1 MQVLHNQK
9 PTFNW
14 YLVYTIPKSEKKAYL
29 KLQQMGI
36 TCFLPMHTVVRQW
49 SDRKKKLEVP
59 LFPNYIFVYTTLSR
73 RFEILQIKELMHF
86 VCFGGE
92 FATVSDSIVTA
103 LRRILDTNLEIS
115 NEYMEGPLP
124 TRSIAYEQGTKV
136 RILHGHL
143 AGTEGIMIQ
152 KNGKNRLVLQ
162 IEALRQAVSVE
173 VFANQV
179 ECCVA

>member
-1 MQVLHNQK
+1 
-9 PTFNW
+9 
-14 YLVYTIPKSEKKAYL
+14 
-29 KLQQMGI
+29 MGI
-36 TCFLPMHTVVRQW
+36 TAFLPTHTVVRQW

-59 LFPNYIFVYTTLSR
+59 LFPNYIFVHTTLSR

-86 VCFGGE
+86 VCFGGD
-92 FATVSDSIVTA
+92 FATVPEDIITS
-103 LRRILDTNLEIS
+103 LQRILDTNLEIS
-115 NEYMEGPLP
+115 NECLNECVP
-124 TRSIAYEQGTKV
+124 SAAFSYEQGMKV

-162 IEALRQAVSVE
+162 IDALRQAVSIE